1 VLKKNSRHRVSMV
14 KNVLLKYGIKEYV
27 CESCGL
33 SDWKGSKIVFH
44 LHHLDGDRSNND
56 IRNLKF
62 LCPNCHSL
70 TESYCLIKN
79 YKIDEEEL
87 KRIAA
92 GPMNMSEMLGALG
105 LPADGGNYYRLKSK
119 LYDLNIRMDA

>member
-1 VLKKNSRHRVSMV
+1 M
-14 KNVLLKYGIKEYV
+14 
-27 CESCGL
+27 
-33 SDWKGSKIVFH
+33 
-44 LHHLDGDRSNND
+44 
-56 IRNLKF
+56 
-62 LCPNCHSL
+62 
-70 TESYCLIKN
+70 IKN